1 MKHGLV
7 LEGGGLRGIF
17 TSGILDE
24 MMAQGLTDFEGIVGV
39 SAGACFGVNM
49 KSNQPGRALRY
60 NVQMV
65 GNPEYMSVRSFL
77 KTGNYINAEFCY
89 HVVPTQID
97 VFDGEAFANNPME
110 FHLVCTDCATGQPV
124 YHQID
129 HVDYE
134 VLEWIRASAS
144 LPMVCQPVALEN
156 KLLLDGGLSDS
167 IPLKYFQ
174 DLGYDRNIVILTRP
188 LDYRKEPLKH
198 SWFVKKV
205 LHKYPAIYECM
216 KHRHEMYNEQMDYV
230 LSEAKKGHILLIAP
244 EAPLP
249 IGRIEMKVD
258 KLQLMHRLGREACLK
273 HLDEIRR
280 FFSAI

>member
-1 MKHGLV
+1 MKQGLV

-17 TSGILDE
+17 TSGIIDE
-24 MMAQGLTDFEGIVGV
+24 MMSEGLVDIDGIVGV

-60 NVQMV
+60 NLQMC
-65 GNPEYMSVRSFL
+65 GNPEYISVRSYL

-97 VFDGEAFANNPME
+97 VFDGEAFARNPME

-144 LPMVCQPVALEN
+144 LPLVCQPVPLHGMMLA
-156 KLLLDGGLSDS
+156 DGGMSDS
-167 IPLKYFQ
+167 IPLQYFQ
-174 DLGYDRNIVILTRP
+174 QQGYERNIVILTRP
-188 LDYRKEPLKH
+188 LDYRKKPLSY
-198 SWFVKKV
+198 SWFVKMA
-205 LHKYPAIYECM
+205 LRKYPAIFESM
-216 KHRHEMYNEQMDYV
+216 KHRHEMYNAQMDYV
-230 LSEAKKGHILLIAP
+230 ISEARKGNTLIIAP
-244 EAPLP
+244 EEPLP
-249 IGRIEMKVD
+249 IGRVEMKPE
-258 KLQLMHRLGREACLK
+258 KLRLMHRLGREACQRQLG
-273 HLDEIRR
+273 EIREFLAR
-280 FFSAI
+280 

>member
-1 MKHGLV
+1 MSKTGLV
-7 LEGGGLRGIF
+7 LEGGGVRGIF

-24 MMAQGLTDFEGIVGV
+24 MMAQNLVGFDGIVGV

-60 NVQMV
+60 NVQMS

-77 KTGNYINAEFCY
+77 KTGNYINADFCY
-89 HVVPTQID
+89 HVVPTKID
-97 VFDGEAFANNPME
+97 VFDGETFAKNPME
-110 FHLVCTDCATGQPV
+110 FHLVCTDCADGKPV

-144 LPMVCQPVALEN
+144 LPMLCQPVSLDG

-174 DLGYDRNIVILTRP
+174 QQGYGRNIVILTRP
-188 LDYRKEPLKH
+188 LDYRKEPIGYA
-198 SWFVKKV
+198 WFIKQV
-205 LHKYPAIYECM
+205 LRKYPAIYDCM
-216 KHRHEMYNEQMDYV
+216 KRRHEMYNAQMEYV
-230 LSEAKKGHILLIAP
+230 ISESKKGNTLLIAP
-244 EAPLP
+244 DFALP
-249 IGRIEMKVD
+249 IGRVEMKPE
-258 KLQLMHRLGREACLK
+258 KLKLMHRLGVEACKK
-273 HLDEIRR
+273 HLEEIRE
-280 FFSAI
+280 FMK